1 MQSHGLQPQ
10 PNGNARIR
18 VHPSWPVPCA
28 TSIRITRLDAGL
40 SNRPDVNYRL
50 TAPPNHRSIH
60 LTHMS
65 LFRFLSEY
73 CTLYTHSHTHSLSLS
88 LLRVSCYFQPS
99 FNYFSIERET
109 KIMGMY
115 EVIKRVPYKRKE
127 RYKNIKNTSSNSVN
141 KIMSFWTR
149 NVSRRCEIGSFVGK

>member
-1 MQSHGLQPQ
+1 MHRCALASGTGVSKISIMQSHGLQPQ

-18 VHPSWPVPCA
+18 VHPSWPVLCA

-73 CTLYTHSHTHSLSLS
+73 CTLYTHSHTHSLSYSSPRIMLFS
-88 LLRVSCYFQPS
+88 TFFQL
-99 FNYFSIERET
+99 FFYR
-109 KIMGMY
+109 
-115 EVIKRVPYKRKE
+115 KR
-127 RYKNIKNTSSNSVN
+127 N
-141 KIMSFWTR
+141 KDLWVCMR
-149 NVSRRCEIGSFVGK
+149 

>member
-1 MQSHGLQPQ
+1 MHRCALASGTGVSKISIMQSHGLQPQ

-18 VHPSWPVPCA
+18 VHPPWPVLCA

-73 CTLYTHSHTHSLSLS
+73 CTLNTVHTLTHTLSLSLS
-88 LLRVSCYFQPS
+88 LFPVYHFI
-99 FNYFSIERET
+99 FNLLSI
-109 KIMGMY
+109 IFLM
-115 EVIKRVPYKRKE
+115 KE
-127 RYKNIKNTSSNSVN
+127 EQRSWLCI
-141 KIMSFWTR
+141 R
-149 NVSRRCEIGSFVGK
+149 

>member
-1 MQSHGLQPQ
+1 MHRCALASGTGVSKISIMQSHGLQPQ

-18 VHPSWPVPCA
+18 VHPSWPVLCA
-28 TSIRITRLDAGL
+28 TSKRITRLDAGL

-73 CTLYTHSHTHSLSLS
+73 CTLYTHSHTPILSLSLS
-88 LLRVSCYFQPS
+88 SPCIVLFLTFFQL
-99 FNYFSIERET
+99 FFYRKET
-109 KIMGMY
+109 KIMG
-115 EVIKRVPYKRKE
+115 
-127 RYKNIKNTSSNSVN
+127 T
-141 KIMSFWTR
+141 
-149 NVSRRCEIGSFVGK
+149 C

>member
-1 MQSHGLQPQ
+1 MHRCALASGTGVSKISIMQSHGLQPQ

-18 VHPSWPVPCA
+18 VHPSWPVPRA

-73 CTLYTHSHTHSLSLS
+73 CTLYTLSHTRSLSLS
-88 LLRVSCYFQPS
+88 LSSSRIMLFSTCLRLFFY
-99 FNYFSIERET
+99 
-109 KIMGMY
+109 
-115 EVIKRVPYKRKE
+115 RK
-127 RYKNIKNTSSNSVN
+127 KNKDLWVC
-141 KIMSFWTR
+141 MR
-149 NVSRRCEIGSFVGK
+149 

>member
-18 VHPSWPVPCA
+18 VHPSWPVLCA

-73 CTLYTHSHTHSLSLS
+73 CTLNTVHTFTHTHSLSLS
-88 LLRVSCYFQPS
+88 LSLPRVSFYFQPS
-99 FNYFSIERET
+99 FNYFSNERRT
-109 KIMGMY
+109 KIMAMY
-115 EVIKRVPYKRKE
+115 KVTKRVLYKRKE
-127 RYKNIKNTSSNSVN
+127 RYENIKNTS
-141 KIMSFWTR
+141 F
-149 NVSRRCEIGSFVGK
+149 